1 MEDRMKL
8 PRNLSGWLR
17 VILPWILLAAL
28 LLLPAVDSNANLM
41 RLLFLTAVYSTAGL
55 GWNLLGGMAGQVSF
69 GFAVF
74 FGMGA
79 YTTALLMHAGH
90 SPYFGFIGGAAIAML
105 ASFFIGLPTFR
116 LRGPYFVIATIG
128 VTEAVRVIMN
138 NLDITGGAS
147 GYRISEDKPFN
158 PLEHY
163 YTAIVA
169 VALAVLVS
177 AIIANSKFGL
187 ALRAIKQDQDT
198 AADVGVNPYTSKLWI
213 HAIAAGLTG
222 IAGGIYARRA
232 GFFYPGDVF
241 AFQTGINIL
250 LIPVIGGIGTIWGPV
265 LGGVVFIIVEETI
278 SAKYQDFHLMI
289 YGGLLMLIVL
299 VEPGGL
305 IQSKRLWIMLGK
317 LLIGLFTGTTWRA
330 LFGILR
336 SCLKRLR
343 FAKAQHIEE

>member
-1 MEDRMKL
+1 
-8 PRNLSGWLR
+8 
-17 VILPWILLAAL
+17 
-28 LLLPAVDSNANLM
+28 
-41 RLLFLTAVYSTAGL
+41 
-55 GWNLLGGMAGQVSF
+55 
-69 GFAVF
+69 
-74 FGMGA
+74 
-79 YTTALLMHAGH
+79 
-90 SPYFGFIGGAAIAML
+90 ML

-177 AIIANSKFGL
+177 AIIAHSKFGL
-187 ALRAIKQDQDT
+187 ALRAIKQDQDA
-198 AADVGVNPYTSKLWI
+198 AADLGVNPYTSKLWI

-250 LIPVIGGIGTIWGPV
+250 LIPVIGGIGTVWGPV

-278 SAKYQDFHLMI
+278 SAKYQDFHLLI
-289 YGGLLMLIVL
+289 YGSLLMLIVL

-317 LLIGLFTGTTWRA
+317 LLIGLFTGTTWKA

-336 SCLKRLR
+336 NRLKKT
-343 FAKAQHIEE
+343 AVPKGTAVEEKM